1 MKQQR
6 FNLNFIRIFAAW
18 MVLSVHIAG
27 MSGIDF
33 GVGAKGVPLFFIMS
47 GYLAFC
53 SLERNSSPAEYYKK
67 RAVRIL
73 PIYWFCLILLYC
85 EDIVLGL
92 LNGLSVQEI
101 FTGQCSPRFLRY
113 VFGLQCFLPSD
124 NWDIWNNHGALWTMS
139 SFIGFYIIAPWL
151 YKMLKNFYLGVV
163 GTIIF
168 LFGRTFTAKIIQ
180 LWLSDYP
187 VEAHIEWFSL
197 SNPVTQL
204 YCFLLGITLY
214 LAIKEGK
221 QDIFAFIVMIILI
234 VTGFEW
240 YQFELFFVLLLFA
253 AVSMPPLC
261 SNHKIQKWAIFM
273 SSGSFALYLIHP
285 IVLEIATIVLDRF
298 ELPKLS
304 YVICLYA
311 LCIGVSYSIYYFV
324 IIRIEQLVKQ
334 RVYRKDI

>member
-1 MKQQR
+1 MKQQS
-6 FNLNFIRIFAAW
+6 FNLNLIRIFAAW

-139 SFIGFYIIAPWL
+139 SFIGFYITAPWL

-168 LFGRTFTAKIIQ
+168 LFGRTFAAKIIQ

-214 LAIKEGK
+214 LAI
-221 QDIFAFIVMIILI
+221 
-234 VTGFEW
+234 
-240 YQFELFFVLLLFA
+240 
-253 AVSMPPLC
+253 
-261 SNHKIQKWAIFM
+261 
-273 SSGSFALYLIHP
+273 
-285 IVLEIATIVLDRF
+285 
-298 ELPKLS
+298 
-304 YVICLYA
+304 
-311 LCIGVSYSIYYFV
+311 
-324 IIRIEQLVKQ
+324 
-334 RVYRKDI
+334 